1 MDANAWR
8 RFRDKLA
15 DHIADMADGDVLL
28 LEYRR
33 ADDAADSACVQFF
46 GWGSDLVRCEVPANQ
61 FLHPAFRLDDGNRD
75 RLLELG
81 WQPPTDQPNGSSSYH
96 LDRDRTHCDE
106 LAALAVQ
113 VLREMW
119 GVPHPTLL
127 DSITG
132 GRADAPAFVLRE
144 EPPVEDLD
152 FGSAIQPSSRRHLQ
166 LLVERTMGQLLGHE
180 PQKID
185 EDLIVLDAAFGSLWI
200 SVVGHEPVV
209 EITTYIERKV
219 RDEQLALTDVVGL
232 GVRLP
237 SEWFLDESGLVLTTR
252 VDSSPFVPRHLINAL
267 RDFYDA
273 MHELDAFL
281 PETLG
286 DPVPAGPGAPPRTA
300 GTHQLGLFDN
310 PAEPPTLFDEFDD

>member
-8 RFRDKLA
+8 RFQSRLA
-15 DHIADMADGDVLL
+15 DHIAAMEDGDTLL

-33 ADDAADSACVQFF
+33 AADTVDSACVQFF
-46 GWGSDLVRCEVPANQ
+46 AWGSDLVRCEVPANR
-61 FLHPAFRLDDGNRD
+61 FLHPAFRLDKPQRD

-81 WQPPTDQPNGSSSYH
+81 WRPPTNEPNGSRSYH
-96 LDRDRTHCDE
+96 LDRKRTHCDE
-106 LAALAVQ
+106 LAALSVQ

-132 GRADAPAFVLRE
+132 GRADTPAFVLRE
-144 EPPVEDLD
+144 EVAAKDLD
-152 FGSAIQPSSRRHLQ
+152 FGLAIQPSSRRHLQ
-166 LLVERTMGQLLGHE
+166 LLVERTIGQLLGHE
-180 PQKID
+180 PNMID

-209 EITTYIERKV
+209 EITTYLERVV

-232 GVRLP
+232 GVRMP
-237 SEWFLDESGLVLTTR
+237 SDWFVDESGLILTTR
-252 VDSSPFVPRHLINAL
+252 VDGSPFVPRHLVHAL
-267 RDFYDA
+267 HDFYA
-273 MHELDAFL
+273 SMHELDAFL

-286 DPVPAGPGAPPRTA
+286 EQVPTGPASPPRIA
-300 GTHQLGLFDN
+300 GAHQLGLFDT
-310 PAEPPTLFDEFDD
+310 PGEPTLFDDPND